1 MRGLPGITRIFTI
14 RTALDIFKRPN
25 QRRFLSDNIYHSVHS
40 PSSESYQTFQEKKNN
55 HHRPLKGENYHII
68 YPELEILCFPGPV
81 CQMKRLRSPQCVD
94 LLFFFWIVSLIK
106 PLYLRSVLSLS
117 LLPWPASL
125 LRTNCQMEI
134 LYSICRRG
142 CRGWNSVKIP
152 HFTAVNPISQ
162 C

>member
-25 QRRFLSDNIYHSVHS
+25 QTRFLSDNIYHSVHS
-40 PSSESYQTFQEKKNN
+40 PSSESYQTFHEKKILIIVLSSRGGRITTSYIQN
-55 HHRPLKGENYHII
+55 LKS
-68 YPELEILCFPGPV
+68 CV
-81 CQMKRLRSPQCVD
+81 SQVVRCQMKRLRSPHCVD

-106 PLYLRSVLSLS
+106 PLYLSSVLSLS
-117 LLPWPASL
+117 PDQPHCSGPIVKWKYCIQFVA
-125 LRTNCQMEI
+125 
-134 LYSICRRG
+134 
-142 CRGWNSVKIP
+142 GWNSVKIP